1 MRSWKDIY
9 GPWHGQRPFIK
20 SEFYNVFR
28 GGFKSRCIGS
38 EREPEAHRRMKA
50 ALASAFSTK
59 ALSEQENLVQGC
71 VDNFVQRIG
80 DVSRIEKRLDM
91 TRWFELIAFDVL
103 GEMAFGE
110 SFSSVEAG
118 AYELFIPS
126 NVIAEGSTSRETT
139 PMAATH
145 H

>member
-1 MRSWKDIY
+1 
-9 GPWHGQRPFIK
+9 
-20 SEFYNVFR
+20 
-28 GGFKSRCIGS
+28 
-38 EREPEAHRRMKA
+38 MKA

-91 TRWFELIAFDVL
+91 TRWFELIAFDVS